1 MNIKD
6 PKQLIRFF
14 STPSGR
20 LVGFVG
26 LVFLALM
33 LTRGCRRSAGSKA
46 EMAKAGPSAS
56 PVESNHRPLSPL
68 GPAPAG
74 GTNPPLPGLTI
85 HGGASPQGGV
95 SADFAPYGSIIP
107 ITLVQA
113 IESANAETPLIAL
126 TTEDLCHLKRLILPK
141 DSLIHGRIRPGRTGD
156 RIHSENTFVLVWPTG
171 EQLTVTGLLLN
182 QNRLPTGGWGADDGV
197 AGIRGQ
203 LIRSDNWA
211 ELKLF
216 VSTFL
221 SAAAQTVE
229 ERQSTITG
237 PSVLP
242 SAKNASLQG
251 SSAVLDRY
259 AAQLVERTVQEAYLV
274 RVPAGKSG
282 FVYVTEVIDR
292 NQARVG
298 GRSLPQTSLAQ
309 PSSPPP
315 QTRY

>member
-1 MNIKD
+1 MNLKD

-20 LVGFVG
+20 LVGFVL
-26 LVFLALM
+26 LVLLALV
-33 LTRGCRRSAGSKA
+33 LARGCRRSAGPNSTMVKA
-46 EMAKAGPSAS
+46 HTSAP

-68 GPAPAG
+68 GPAPVG
-74 GTNPPLPGLTI
+74 GTNPPLPGLTVY
-85 HGGASPQGGV
+85 GGASPEGEV
-95 SADFAPYGSIIP
+95 SADFAPYGVIIP
-107 ITLVQA
+107 IKLVQA

-126 TTEDLCHLKRLILPK
+126 TTEDLYHLKRLILPK
-141 DSLIHGRIRPGRTGD
+141 NSLIHGRIRAGRTGD
-156 RIHSENTFVLVWPTG
+156 RIHSENAFVLVWPRG

-203 LIRSDNWA
+203 LVRSDNWA

-259 AAQLVERTVQEAYLV
+259 VAQLVERTVQEAYVL
-274 RVPAGKSG
+274 RVPAGKG
-282 FVYVTEVIDR
+282 AFLYVTQVIDR

-298 GRSLPQTSLAQ
+298 GRQTPQASLSQLNS
-309 PSSPPP
+309 PST
-315 QTRY
+315 QTR

>member
-1 MNIKD
+1 MNLQD
-6 PKQLIRFF
+6 PKQLVRFF

-20 LVGFVG
+20 LVGFVL
-26 LVFLALM
+26 LVFLALV
-33 LTRGCRRSAGSKA
+33 LARGCRRSVGPRL
-46 EMAKAGPSAS
+46 EMVKEHSSAPS
-56 PVESNHRPLSPL
+56 VESNRRALSPL
-68 GPAPAG
+68 GAAPADR
-74 GTNPPLPGLTI
+74 TNPPLPGLTVY
-85 HGGASPQGGV
+85 GGAPPEGEV

-107 ITLVQA
+107 IKLVQA

-126 TTEDLCHLKRLILPK
+126 TTEDLYHLKRLILPK
-141 DSLIHGRIRPGRTGD
+141 NSLIHGRIRPGRTGD
-156 RIHSENTFVLVWPTG
+156 RIHSETTFVLVWPTG

-216 VSTFL
+216 ASTFL
-221 SAAAQTVE
+221 SAAAQAVE

-259 AAQLVERTVQEAYLV
+259 AAQLVERTAQEAYVV
-274 RVPAGKSG
+274 RVPAGKSA

-298 GRSLPQTSLAQ
+298 GRL
-309 PSSPPP
+309 PP
-315 QTRY
+315 QASLSQLNSPSTQTR